1 MNIQKYKFICSNTD
15 ELWKKEL
22 RTILKRDI
30 HEKGLGCCVKNTHIK
45 IGNVHLGDFFE
56 AQFLFGNAYWISIF
70 SNALKNQFEE
80 LNYDKDERVLIV
92 GYETYIEPVL
102 LQLVELLRNNGY
114 KVNSCIYEESKYILK
129 NQKSTI
135 RLRTE
140 NTDNVKNYEH
150 FFIVCGISSTLNTY
164 RQIISEIA
172 TVKDLKLNRLIEV
185 SKCCS
190 IIQVLPYEL
199 ENDIE
204 YCLNDDDLENIKLIS
219 NKDNTLSLIFG
230 KQNFEQINANY
241 LVDIFC
247 EWQLAKNCKWCFDE
261 NQERPI
267 ITTNEA
273 SVIPIQMI
281 GNINYAADSC
291 NESNKIS
298 KINFFQKDRNNKF
311 LYCDYLY
318 YNHIERDSHHFQYYI
333 RTNSLIK
340 AIINDENEKLDL
352 FCEQVSDILFEN
364 QNQNRIDVI
373 IVPIHYSNAHFLNV
387 IAKRVFK
394 NSVEIIAFDPQKEY
408 RSNFETKYS
417 NYAYVIEASKS
428 KTNIHFH
435 FVDDQI
441 ITGNTFYHAKSF
453 AKSLVRSAL
462 TESNENDIACKVKV
476 FDSIIVML
484 DRNSNSTKLNYIN
497 RIDNFFS
504 LIDIS
509 IPSMRNHGDSC
520 YLCLKSIN
528 AESIKKN
535 SALYGMSKQW
545 EEKENY
551 HTVKTLQEAKTCF
564 FVEAELKER
573 KFRRFYCENL
583 LWENLKND
591 WSLDKNLYFKIVNLV
606 ASEIANLKKAEQ
618 YEYMISFIKVMSKP
632 YLYYRENI
640 KKAVHA
646 IMLYIM
652 FILNINYN
660 VNPSTMLRILKKVP
674 YGVHKDVYEKIT
686 ESLVKLSERCINNKY
701 YKGKN
706 YLYVMVLSR
715 LCAINSNHLLKY
727 RNIEHALMFYD
738 EISKKFTP
746 CEKEKIKPMSIH
758 VASLI
763 KLVTNGISGK
773 FKAKELD
780 SELKKAQIAPQYLS
794 IIQNIYLEN
803 LEADNV
809 KSEEEKEDLF
819 SDGVSTRQKYI
830 NVLKRLVPKSS
841 AWFMIKQD
849 QSSNWFPLAE
859 NIINGEKRTSIF
871 EDAILDSGEDIC
883 FTTKLVGIKC
893 YQSESANDIV
903 YLILQNPNNPN
914 DPNKLDFNS
923 LNFIRSILKFRY
935 TLYEKL
941 EEDIHSGAIKELYQ
955 DGKWLDM
962 FAQPKAVSHGQ
973 SEDIEKHLKNI
984 EYKFLL
990 YQSYKDKIEPKYYD
1004 IDSDLTLFSNL
1015 LISFLYSKKIAN
1027 DRKLSYKFSELLE
1040 ITKVSQISAL
1050 TTIDKKNDT
1059 LLDFDDYSKL
1069 LKNEN
1074 ICDLFFERFDY
1085 YLDCVRKQGVK
1096 IELINDEMKKFEE
1109 IISFQY
1115 PHENSIWFSIA
1126 IIHILVKNAIRH
1138 GDITENISIRI
1149 KRADDGFDLIVKNKK
1164 LNKHFQS
1171 GKGITK
1177 EALSHAFK
1185 NKSSTIIFNDS
1196 EATKKTI
1203 NEYTVKITNFF
1214 DGGLK

>member
-1 MNIQKYKFICSNTD
+1 MNIQKYKFICFNTD

-45 IGNVHLGDFFE
+45 IGNVHLGEFFE
-56 AQFLFGNAYWISIF
+56 AQFLFGNAYWISVF

-102 LQLVELLRNNGY
+102 LQLVELLRNDGY

-129 NQKSTI
+129 DQKSDI

-140 NTDNVKNYEH
+140 NTDHVKNYEK

-164 RQIISEIA
+164 RQIISKIA
-172 TVKDLKLNRLIEV
+172 TVKDIKLNKLIEI

-199 ENDIE
+199 EHNNE

-219 NKDNTLSLIFG
+219 NKNNTLSLIFG
-230 KQNFEQINANY
+230 KQNFEKIDANY

-247 EWQLAKNCKWCFDE
+247 EWQLARNCKWCFDE

-281 GNINYAADSC
+281 GNINSAGDSC
-291 NESNKIS
+291 NGSNKIPQ
-298 KINFFQKDRNNKF
+298 INFFQKDQNNRF

-340 AIINDENEKLDL
+340 AILNDENENKKLDL
-352 FCEQVSDILFEN
+352 FCEQVSNILFEN

-387 IAKRVFK
+387 IAKRIFK

-417 NYAYVIEASKS
+417 NYAYVIEASKN

-462 TESNENDIACKVKV
+462 TESNENDIADKVKV

-497 RIDNFFS
+497 EINHFFS
-504 LIDIS
+504 LIDIC

-520 YLCLKSIN
+520 YLCLKSKN
-528 AESIKKN
+528 AETIKKN

-545 EEKENY
+545 EEKEDY
-551 HTVKTLQEAKTCF
+551 HTVKTLQAAKAFWGVKT
-564 FVEAELKER
+564 ELKER

-583 LWENLKND
+583 LWEDLKND
-591 WSLDKNLYFKIVNLV
+591 WSLDKNLYFKIVNLI

-646 IMLYIM
+646 MLLYIM
-652 FILNINYN
+652 FILNTNYD
-660 VNPSTMLRILKKVP
+660 VNPSTMLRILKDVP
-674 YGVHKDVYEKIT
+674 YGFHKNAYKQIT
-686 ESLVKLSERCINNKY
+686 ESLEKLSERCMNKKY
-701 YKGKN
+701 YNEKY

-727 RNIEHALMFYD
+727 KNIEHALVFYD
-738 EISKKFTP
+738 KISPQFTSS
-746 CEKEKIKPMSIH
+746 KNSKIKPISIY
-758 VASLI
+758 VAALI
-763 KLVTNGISGK
+763 KLVTNGISGEY
-773 FKAKELD
+773 KAQKLD
-780 SELKKAQIAPQYLS
+780 SELKGAYISPQYLN

-803 LEADNV
+803 LEADSIP
-809 KSEEEKEDLF
+809 SEKKIKLF
-819 SDGVSTRQKYI
+819 SDNTSIRNKYTE
-830 NVLKRLVPKSS
+830 VLKRLVGNRMACFGVSLS
-841 AWFMIKQD
+841 ASPECFSLSEINN
-849 QSSNWFPLAE
+849 SGRN
-859 NIINGEKRTSIF
+859 NIITSNDF
-871 EDAILDSGEDIC
+871 KFKNKDIDFLQKHIC
-883 FTTKLVGIKC
+883 IKC
-893 YQSESANDIV
+893 YESADTNIED
-903 YLILQNPNNPN
+903 NNPKEKDKVFLIIESHIN
-914 DPNKLDFNS
+914 LSKKDLNTLDFKE
-923 LNFIRSILKFRY
+923 LHYIRSILNYRY
-935 TLYEKL
+935 RICEELEK
-941 EEDIHSGAIKELYQ
+941 DIRSGAIKELYQ
-955 DGKWLDM
+955 DEKWLDM

-973 SEDIEKHLKNI
+973 SEDIEKYLRNI
-984 EYKFLL
+984 ESKFLL
-990 YQSYKDKIEPKYYD
+990 YKSHKNDIEPKYYNVF
-1004 IDSDLTLFSNL
+1004 SDLTLFSNL
-1015 LISFLYSKKIAN
+1015 LISFLYTKEIAN
-1027 DRKLSYKFSELLE
+1027 DMKLSYKFSELLE
-1040 ITKVSQISAL
+1040 ITKVSEIAFL
-1050 TTIDKKNDT
+1050 TTTCEETDE
-1059 LLDFDDYSKL
+1059 LLDFNDDSGL
-1069 LKNEN
+1069 LKYEN
-1074 ICDLFFERFDY
+1074 ICDLFFDRFNY
-1085 YLDCVRKQGVK
+1085 YLDCVRIQGVK
-1096 IELINDEMKKFEE
+1096 IELINGEMKKFDK

-1115 PHENSIWFSIA
+1115 ADQFS
-1126 IIHILVKNAIRH
+1126 HLSTR
-1138 GDITENISIRI
+1138 
-1149 KRADDGFDLIVKNKK
+1149 
-1164 LNKHFQS
+1164 
-1171 GKGITK
+1171 GKW
-1177 EALSHAFK
+1177 
-1185 NKSSTIIFNDS
+1185 
-1196 EATKKTI
+1196 
-1203 NEYTVKITNFF
+1203 TV
-1214 DGGLK
+1214 GRERL